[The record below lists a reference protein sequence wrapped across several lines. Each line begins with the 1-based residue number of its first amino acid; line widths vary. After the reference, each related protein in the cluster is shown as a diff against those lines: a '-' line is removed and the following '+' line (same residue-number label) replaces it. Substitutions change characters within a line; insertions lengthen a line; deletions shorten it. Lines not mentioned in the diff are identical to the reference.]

1 MAAVQLRVPDTSTQQ
16 QQRALSSEYSL
27 FELEAFFTRWAPDGD
42 PALAR
47 AGPSCSFDAGDSAES
62 DQDGVVVVE
71 TEPAACS
78 APPAARMGGGQSLSS
93 EVHIQGKK
101 NGTFPVKLVCDCF

>member
-1 MAAVQLRVPDTSTQQ
+1 MVAVQQRVPDTSTQQ

-47 AGPSCSFDAGDSAES
+47 AGPSCSFADGDSAES
-62 DQDGVVVVE
+62 DQDGVVVIE
-71 TEPAACS
+71 TEPAPCS
-78 APPAARMGGGQSLSS
+78 APSAARMGGGQSLSS
-93 EVHIQGKK
+93 EVHIQGKNK
-101 NGTFPVKLVCDCF
+101 RHLPVEACV